1 MEFKNLN
8 KPNFLLILK
17 SRGIQTG
24 SKNSDLLLSRRA
36 IESLD
41 HSHIVFKK
49 NSMILLN
56 LYVTGYRSKWIF
68 FVKRKPIM

>member
-1 MEFKNLN
+1 MESKNLS

-24 SKNSDLLLSRRA
+24 SKNSDLLLSRRV

-41 HSHIVFKK
+41 HSHIVFLNKY
-49 NSMILLN
+49 IL
-56 LYVTGYRSKWIF
+56 
-68 FVKRKPIM
+68 